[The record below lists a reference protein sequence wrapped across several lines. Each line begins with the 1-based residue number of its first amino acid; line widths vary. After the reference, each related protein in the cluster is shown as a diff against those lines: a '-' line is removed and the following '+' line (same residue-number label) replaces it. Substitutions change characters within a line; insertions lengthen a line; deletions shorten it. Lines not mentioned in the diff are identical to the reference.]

1 MPQCIEKAPNCGGA
15 HYHRSSQLPLRRE
28 RGWMWEHV
36 PARGFTILRAE
47 VWGQT
52 LDSLAGTSKAAT
64 TEWLLG

>member
-1 MPQCIEKAPNCGGA
+1 
-15 HYHRSSQLPLRRE
+15 
-28 RGWMWEHV
+28 MWEHV